1 MVNSKGRMKKVAPTM
16 VKSPSYKV
24 FTVFNT
30 LLLCLIIVIVLL
42 PFLHLFAVS
51 LSDAVFVHAGQVSI
65 IPRGFNFGGYRLVLA
80 QRMFYRTYLNTF
92 LYTLAGT
99 SLSMFTTILC
109 AYALSKSLLVGRSVL
124 MMFVVFTMYVF
135 PGLIPNYMLIS
146 RLFMDS
152 FLALIVPRMVDSFF
166 MILMMI
172 YFKGISPSLEEAA
185 FIDGSGVFRTLV
197 LIILPLSKPVLATI
211 ALFYAV
217 FFWNDWFSAML
228 YLNTQ
233 ESWPVMLYLRNIVSG
248 VELAIFSPGGVVTRP
263 RDLGL
268 VPTSMRAAAIL
279 MVVAPIVM
287 VYPFIQKYFV
297 SGVMLGSVK
306 E

>member
-1 MVNSKGRMKKVAPTM
+1 MTNKRKKSIAPTM
-16 VKSPSYKV
+16 LKSPSYKV
-24 FTVFNT
+24 FTAFNYT
-30 LLLCLIIVIVLL
+30 LLIVFVLIVLV

-51 LSDAVFVHAGQVSI
+51 VSEAAYVHAGRVSI
-65 IPRGFNFGGYRLVLA
+65 IPHGFNFGGYRLVLA
-80 QRMFYRTYLNTF
+80 QSLFYRTYFNTIF
-92 LYTLAGT
+92 YTAVGT
-99 SLSMFTTILC
+99 ALSLIATILC
-109 AYALSKSLLVGRSVL
+109 AYALSKSWIVGRRVL
-124 MMFVVFTMYVF
+124 MMFVIFTMYVF

-146 RLFMDS
+146 SLFMDS
-152 FLALIVPRMVDSFF
+152 IFALIVPRMIDSFF

-185 FIDGSGVFRTLV
+185 SIDGSSVFRTLV

-228 YLNTQ
+228 YLNTN
-233 ESWPVMLYLRNIVSG
+233 EKWPVMLYLREIVVG
-248 VELAIFSPGGVVTRP
+248 MELAIFGGDGIVTRP

-279 MVVAPIVM
+279 MVIAPIVT

>member
-1 MVNSKGRMKKVAPTM
+1 MKIFKKKKIAPTDVM
-16 VKSPSYKV
+16 SPTYKV
-24 FTVFNT
+24 FTAFNYA
-30 LLLCLIIVIVLL
+30 LLSLL
-42 PFLHLFAVS
+42 MLVVAVPFLHLFAVS
-51 LSDAVFVHAGQVSI
+51 LSEAAYVHTGQVTI
-65 IPRGFNFGGYRLVLA
+65 IPRGFNFGGYQLVLA
-80 QRMFYRTYLNTF
+80 QPMFYRTYFNTF
-92 LYTLAGT
+92 FYTIAGT

-109 AYALSKSLLVGRSVL
+109 AYALSKTWLFGRPVIML
-124 MMFVVFTMYVF
+124 FIIFTMYVA
-135 PGLIPNYMLIS
+135 PGLIPNYMLVS
-146 RLFMDS
+146 SLFMDS

-185 FIDGSGVFRTLV
+185 SIDGSGPIKTLI

-217 FFWNDWFSAML
+217 FYWNDWFSAML
-228 YLNTQ
+228 YLNTN
-233 ESWPVMLYLRNIVSG
+233 EKWPVMLYLRNIVVG
-248 VELAIFSPGGVVTRP
+248 MELSIIGQGGIVTRP
-263 RDLGL
+263 QDLGL

-279 MVVAPIVM
+279 MVIAPIVA
-287 VYPFIQKYFV
+287 VYPFVQKYFV